1 MDTIKLKDKRNTKMV
16 AHRGCSGVE
25 RENTLPAFIAAGNRS
40 YFGIETDVYK
50 TLDGKF
56 LLHHDVSTL
65 RASGVDLNLEQT
77 DSETLRALPLL
88 DMDGKSTRIDLRI
101 PTLEEYIRICRYY
114 DKVAVLELK
123 SEFSYD
129 ELDKIY
135 EIIDG
140 LGYIS
145 GTIFIGFDIN
155 NLLRLRERHPDVTAQ
170 YLVEHFDNELVEF
183 LVKNKLD
190 MDIYFSLITKEG
202 VDLCHKNGITV
213 NVWTVDEP
221 MDAEKLIEMGVD
233 MITSDILE

>member
-1 MDTIKLKDKRNTKMV
+1 MV
-16 AHRGCSGVE
+16 AHRGLSGLE
-25 RENTLPAFIAAGNRS
+25 RENTCAAFIAAGNRD
-40 YFGIETDVYK
+40 YFGIETDVRK
-50 TLDGKF
+50 AGDSSLV
-56 LLHHDVSTL
+56 LLHDGSTKRVSSTL
-65 RASGVDLNLEQT
+65 IKMSEHNLE
-77 DSETLRALPLL
+77 EIRAVELNEFNDQPAAH
-88 DMDGKSTRIDLRI
+88 LRI